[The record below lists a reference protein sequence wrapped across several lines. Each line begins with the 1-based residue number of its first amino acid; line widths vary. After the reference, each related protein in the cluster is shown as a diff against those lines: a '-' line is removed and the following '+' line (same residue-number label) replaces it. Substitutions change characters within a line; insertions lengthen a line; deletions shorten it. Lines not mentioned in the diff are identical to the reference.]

1 MNLQLLASDVFRNAM
16 IAGTIA
22 AAVASLVGYFVVLR
36 AQAFAAESLLDVSF
50 AGATGAALFGMA
62 PILGAA
68 VLGLGAAFG
77 IGALGEKARE
87 RSVEIGMVVSF
98 ALGLGIFFL
107 SLYARGSASHA
118 NAGMAILFGSLLS
131 VRPEDILRLLGI
143 SGVVLAGLASIF
155 RPLLFAT
162 VDPEGARAR
171 GAPVRLL
178 STLFLLILALAASAG
193 ALAVGILLA
202 AALLIAPAAAAVRL
216 ARRPPRALL
225 LSLCL
230 GVGITW
236 GGILLSFL
244 WPWRHPP
251 VGFSVSALA
260 AAVYFIS
267 VAASRK
273 GYARGSKTVIIGD
286 SAETAQWTSRKGSTK
301 RSRSSEKE
309 KPAPG
314 RPSQRT

>member
-1 MNLQLLASDVFRNAM
+1 MTLQLLASDVFRNAM

-50 AGATGAALFGMA
+50 AGATGAALFGFA

-68 VLGLGAAFG
+68 VLGLGAALG

-87 RSVEIGMVVSF
+87 SDVEIGMVVSF
-98 ALGLGIFFL
+98 ALGLGVLFL
-107 SLYARGSASHA
+107 TLYARGSGSHS

-131 VRPEDILRLLGI
+131 VQPADILRLSVVG
-143 SGVVLAGLASIF
+143 GVALAGLAAIF

-162 VDPEGARAR
+162 VDPEAARAH
-171 GAPVRLL
+171 GVPVRLL
-178 STLFLLILALAASAG
+178 SILFLFILALAAAAG

-216 ARRPPRALL
+216 SRKPAATLL

-230 GVGITW
+230 GVGIIW
-236 GGILLSFL
+236 GGILISFL

-251 VGFSVSALA
+251 AGFSVSALA
-260 AAVYFIS
+260 ATVYVVA
-267 VAASRK
+267 VAASRRA
-273 GYARGSKTVIIGD
+273 YARRGKTIIIGD
-286 SAETAQWTSRKGSTK
+286 SAETAQWTSRKGLRK
-301 RSRSSEKE
+301 LSRSSGK
-309 KPAPG
+309 G
-314 RPSQRT
+314 RPNPGAQ